1 MIIAIDGTASSGKGT
16 LARRVAAHHGLP
28 HLDTGLLYRAVGQR
42 MLDFRHDLDAS
53 EHAIDIAR
61 AFSPSWLDDKR
72 LRSAEAGAAASRVA
86 IVPEVRRALRDF
98 QVSFANRPGGAVL
111 DGRDIG
117 TVIAPGA
124 DAKIWVDALAEAR
137 ARRRWRELS
146 GQGEPITEAEVLEAL
161 RARDR
166 RDAPNMIR
174 ADDAVLLDTT
184 DLDIEA
190 AVRAALAIVESRRSA
205 LGG

>member
-1 MIIAIDGTASSGKGT
+1 MIIAVDGTASSGKGT

-61 AFSPSWLDDKR
+61 AFSPVWIDDKR
-72 LRSAEAGAAASRVA
+72 LRSAEAGAAASRIA

-98 QVSFANRPGGAVL
+98 QVAFANRPGGAVL

-117 TVIAPGA
+117 TVIAP
-124 DAKIWVDALAEAR
+124 DAGVKLWVDARPEAR
-137 ARRRWRELS
+137 ANRRWRELVAH
-146 GQGEPITEAEVLEAL
+146 GESITEAEVLAAL
-161 RARDR
+161 RARDQ

-184 DLDIEA
+184 ELDIDA
-190 AVRAALAIVESRRSA
+190 AVSAALAIVESRRSA
-205 LGG
+205 LDA